1 MMHEPPE
8 RFEPEHNPY
17 VPHEA
22 LDSLFDSI
30 KDLHNIATRHFWFGV
45 KFGIFTFVWIVF
57 CLLLQNILIAGIF
70 GTVFVLMTAHS
81 IRRSLQWK
89 QEAFDQLAI
98 LNKHRKSYGLEPVG
112 FE

>member
-1 MMHEPPE
+1 
-8 RFEPEHNPY
+8 
-17 VPHEA
+17 
-22 LDSLFDSI
+22 
-30 KDLHNIATRHFWFGV
+30 
-45 KFGIFTFVWIVF
+45 
-57 CLLLQNILIAGIF
+57 
-70 GTVFVLMTAHS
+70 LMTAHS